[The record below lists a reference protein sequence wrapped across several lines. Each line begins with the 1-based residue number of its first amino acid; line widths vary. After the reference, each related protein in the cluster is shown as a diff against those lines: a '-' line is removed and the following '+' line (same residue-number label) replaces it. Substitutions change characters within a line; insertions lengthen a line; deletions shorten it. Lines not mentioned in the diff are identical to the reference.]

1 MPVMIGGFRVGAVRA
16 GGVFNTAPVNI
27 NATKNAMK
35 LSAGDA
41 SFNVGNKNIRILETI
56 DLSKSGSERGGDMI
70 DTDFLDKNV

>member
-56 DLSKSGSERGGDMI
+56 DLSKSCSERGGDMI

>member
-1 MPVMIGGFRVGAVRA
+1 MPVLIGGFKLGAVRA

-41 SFNVGNKNIRILETI
+41 SFNVGNKNIRILNTI
-56 DLSKSGSERGGDMI
+56 DLSKSIDERGGDII
-70 DTDFLDKNV
+70 DSDIIDQNV